1 MAELRAAEAAVRVA
15 EAELTRAML
24 ADKATGLARKAA
36 AVAIPSAAA
45 GSECSPVTPPRQRRA
60 QARAERFETVSEG
73 AAAVAATA
81 DSMVSQLD
89 NGWKQIT
96 TRRKR
101 GNRRDHVFVLA
112 GGQADGQDLTVRS
125 RREMQ
130 QEIAT
135 RAQADDSDADL

>member
-1 MAELRAAEAAVRVA
+1 
-15 EAELTRAML
+15 
-24 ADKATGLARKAA
+24 
-36 AVAIPSAAA
+36 
-45 GSECSPVTPPRQRRA
+45 
-60 QARAERFETVSEG
+60 
-73 AAAVAATA
+73 
-81 DSMVSQLD
+81 MVSQLD